1 MKISDR
7 KFFCELIDISTINK
21 IVDIEKYIQ
30 QEDFLKCREIFAAY
44 FRKIIKPEIFFDV
57 IKGETFDT
65 EKVIDKAEDACR
77 HYMVSCGKGY
87 DFKGKKVDWEFN
99 PTDNGYREWPWQL
112 NRHEEWLNLAR
123 AYRITKDK
131 KYVDAFVELFESWL
145 EQAIA
150 PPVGTSGY
158 ETVCWRTIECGIR
171 QGLKWPEII
180 HSFYDALPDNAL
192 VDWVKSVWEHANR
205 LYNDNTG
212 QHWMSNWFLMELNG
226 LMHISIIY
234 PFFKDSQKWFDFCMD
249 SFMRCIDLQ
258 IYPDGAQ
265 FELTTDYQYVTILN
279 YIKPIKLCSGYGK
292 SVPKKMLDAVEKTL
306 MFYVRFMRPDR
317 KSPCINDG
325 SFMDVKK
332 VIKLSEGLFENNA
345 YFKWVLGKEADEP
358 KEKSYVFEYPGLATL
373 RSGYGSDDSFVFFDG
388 GVFGTGHQHEDKLSL
403 TFFADGYQTL
413 CEGNSYAYDDSPMRK
428 YVRST
433 FAHNTGCV
441 DGMGQNRRKDY
452 KWDGAITEK
461 SNLKFHLTDELD
473 ALSAVYDEGYG
484 ENADKIATHRRNVYY
499 VKKHK
504 NLNPFL
510 IVCDRFD
517 GSSEHSYEI
526 MWHLDADSID
536 VKDTD
541 VKANTLHIFVNNNS
555 ETQMEISR
563 GKVSGKMQGWIA
575 DSTVQGDYRPIYN
588 LSYLKKCDKARF
600 VTLIYPDGGK
610 ECEIVC
616 IKASD
621 DLNNREVEICF
632 SDGSV
637 YKFVEPQI

>member
-1 MKISDR
+1 MKTTDR
-7 KFFCELIDISTINK
+7 EFFCELIDISIINK
-21 IVDIEKYIQ
+21 TADFEKYIL
-30 QEDFLKCREIFAAY
+30 QEDFSKCREIFADY
-44 FRKIIKPEIFFDV
+44 FRKMLKPEIFFNV
-57 IKGETFDT
+57 IKEEILSA

-87 DFKGKKVDWEFN
+87 DFKGEKVDWEFN
-99 PTDNGYREWPWQL
+99 PTANNYREWPLQL
-112 NRHEEWLNLAR
+112 NRHGELLNLAR
-123 AYRITKDK
+123 AYRVTKNK
-131 KYVDAFVELFESWL
+131 KYVDAFAELFDSWQK
-145 EQAIA
+145 QATV
-150 PPVGTSGY
+150 PPVGTSGGD
-158 ETVCWRTIECGIR
+158 TVCWRTIECGIR
-171 QGLKWPEII
+171 QGLVWPEII
-180 HSFYDALPDNAL
+180 HSFYDVLPDQII
-192 VDWVKSVWEHANR
+192 VDWAKSVWEHANR

-212 QHWMSNWFLMELNG
+212 QHMMNNWFLMEMNG

-234 PFFKDSQKWFDFCMD
+234 PFFKDSVKWFDFCVD
-249 SFMRCIDLQ
+249 SFMRSVDFQ
-258 IYPDGAQ
+258 VYPDGAQ
-265 FELTTDYQYVTILN
+265 FELTTDYQYVSILN
-279 YIKPIKLCSGYGK
+279 YIKPIKLCIGYGK
-292 SVPKKMLDAVEKTL
+292 SVPQKMLDAVEKML
-306 MFYVRFMRPDR
+306 MFYIRFMRPDG

-325 SFMDVKK
+325 AFMDVKRT
-332 VIKLSEGLFENNA
+332 IKLSEDLFEDNP
-345 YFKWVLGKEADEP
+345 YFKWVLGKGSDEP

-388 GVFGTGHQHEDKLSL
+388 GVFGAAHQHEDKLSL

-428 YVRST
+428 YVIST

-441 DGMGQNRRKDY
+441 DGMGQNRRKNY
-452 KWDGAITEK
+452 KWDGKITEK
-461 SNLKFHLTDELD
+461 SNLKFRLTDELD

-484 ENADKIATHRRNVYY
+484 ENADRIATHKRNVYY

-504 NLNPFL
+504 KLNPFL

-526 MWHLDADSID
+526 MWHLDAESID
-536 VKDTD
+536 VKETD
-541 VKANTLHIFVNNNS
+541 VKANTLHVFVNNNG

-563 GKVSGKMQGWIA
+563 GKVSGRMQGWIA

-588 LSYLKKCDKARF
+588 LSYFKKCDKARF

-616 IKASD
+616 VKASED
-621 DLNNREVEICF
+621 INNKEVEIVF

-637 YKFVEPQI
+637 YKFTEPQI